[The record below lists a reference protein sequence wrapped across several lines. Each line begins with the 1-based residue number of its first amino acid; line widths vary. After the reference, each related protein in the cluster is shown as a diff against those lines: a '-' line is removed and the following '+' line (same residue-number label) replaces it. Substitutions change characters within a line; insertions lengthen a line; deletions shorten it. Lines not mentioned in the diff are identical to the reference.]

1 MYLYDI
7 IKIQF
12 PKNRASSINMF
23 LVVLV
28 PFFLTVL
35 TSAVLW
41 SYQIFTA
48 PVTSSSDM
56 IVHYDVDKNRTAPIS
71 PPTPTDAPSLSR
83 DVYLVS
89 SYHFMCA
96 RNTPF
101 LFLPPPHPAPAHWQ
115 QSCPRAAS
123 SALCL
128 CGSGSGSATSTWAA
142 VLGSPGKSCCIFPSE
157 FLF

>member
-23 LVVLV
+23 LAVLV

-48 PVTSSSDM
+48 PVTSSNDM

-71 PPTPTDAPSLSR
+71 PPTPTPTDAPSLSR

-96 RNTPF
+96 RNPP
-101 LFLPPPHPAPAHWQ
+101 LPLPSSSSP
-115 QSCPRAAS
+115 CPSTLAAIM
-123 SALCL
+123 SAC
-128 CGSGSGSATSTWAA
+128 CIVGA
-142 VLGSPGKSCCIFPSE
+142 VLVWQWKRQRNFNLGSSSGVTRYILLYIS
-157 FLF
+157 